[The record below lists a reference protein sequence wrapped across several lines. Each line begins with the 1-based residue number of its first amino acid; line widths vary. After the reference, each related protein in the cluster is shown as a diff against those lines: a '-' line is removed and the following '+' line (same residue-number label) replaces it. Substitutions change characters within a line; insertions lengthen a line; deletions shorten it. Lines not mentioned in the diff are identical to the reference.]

1 MEPGNFLL
9 RFPTNT
15 PKQLTGPGKS
25 GPEFSPL
32 PSQLWNVRLAQ
43 ATLKE
48 RVKAGSNA
56 EFSSNSK
63 ILDKGLAKLF
73 DEILLQVFS
82 KVPLEETRRT
92 ADRSIT
98 RRHMQESYPPQKSS
112 RETDFALSSNKR
124 DEHLAKLFDEILQQV
139 FSKVPLEETRA
150 AAGRSITKRDTK
162 ENDPTDD
169 QNHNPPHV
177 ENISQTLQ
185 RLSDHIAGE
194 QRDQESSLF
203 NRDVNDAQS
212 TTIDKGTHQEAV
224 SPDVPSRGMPCS
236 QLLQFLQKNI
246 IIAAVSVVGIAMAAV
261 LLLLALLVYVRKRQS
276 LHSPADMTYNIFIM
290 NGKTWWQK
298 SQDKKT
304 KKHAGKQKQLKL
316 NSGI

>member
-1 MEPGNFLL
+1 MAKKRGAETLFFVLFLDYWQGAEPHPFH
-9 RFPTNT
+9 
-15 PKQLTGPGKS
+15 LT
-25 GPEFSPL
+25 
-32 PSQLWNVRLAQ
+32 
-43 ATLKE
+43 
-48 RVKAGSNA
+48 RVSNA

-98 RRHMQESYPPQKSS
+98 KRDMQESKYMSLKLLSYPPQKSS
-112 RETDFALSSNKR
+112 RETNLALSSNKL
-124 DEHLAKLFDEILQQV
+124 DEHLAKLFDEILLQV

-162 ENDPTDD
+162 ERATIDGNSHEPELFFDSTDRMS
-169 QNHNPPHV
+169 NN
-177 ENISQTLQ
+177 
-185 RLSDHIAGE
+185 DHIAEE
-194 QRDQESSLF
+194 QREQESSLF
-203 NRDVNDAQS
+203 NRDVSDTQS
-212 TTIDKGTHQEAV
+212 TTIDKGTRQEAV

-246 IIAAVSVVGIAMAAV
+246 IVAAVSVVGIAMAAV
-261 LLLLALLVYVRKRQS
+261 LLLLALLMYVRKRQS

-304 KKHAGKQKQLKL
+304 KKHAGKQQQLKL

>member
-9 RFPTNT
+9 RFATKT

-32 PSQLWNVRLAQ
+32 PSQLWNVRWAQ

-48 RVKAGSNA
+48 RVKA
-56 EFSSNSK
+56 E
-63 ILDKGLAKLF
+63 D
-73 DEILLQVFS
+73 
-82 KVPLEETRRT
+82 
-92 ADRSIT
+92 
-98 RRHMQESYPPQKSS
+98 
-112 RETDFALSSNKR
+112 
-124 DEHLAKLFDEILQQV
+124 
-139 FSKVPLEETRA
+139 
-150 AAGRSITKRDTK
+150 
-162 ENDPTDD
+162 DPTDD

-185 RLSDHIAGE
+185 RLSD
-194 QRDQESSLF
+194 
-203 NRDVNDAQS
+203 
-212 TTIDKGTHQEAV
+212 
-224 SPDVPSRGMPCS
+224 VPSRGMPCS

-246 IIAAVSVVGIAMAAV
+246 IVAAVSVVGIAVAAV
-261 LLLLALLVYVRKRQS
+261 LLLLALLVYVRKSRS

>member
-1 MEPGNFLL
+1 MAKKREAEALFFVLFLDYW
-9 RFPTNT
+9 
-15 PKQLTGPGKS
+15 Q
-25 GPEFSPL
+25 
-32 PSQLWNVRLAQ
+32 
-43 ATLKE
+43 
-48 RVKAGSNA
+48 GSNA
-56 EFSSNSK
+56 ESSSNSK

-98 RRHMQESYPPQKSS
+98 KRDMQESYPSQKSS

-124 DEHLAKLFDEILQQV
+124 DEHLAKLF
-139 FSKVPLEETRA
+139 
-150 AAGRSITKRDTK
+150 
-162 ENDPTDD
+162 ENNPADD

-177 ENISQTLQ
+177 ENISQTL
-185 RLSDHIAGE
+185 RRSSDHIAEE

-203 NRDVNDAQS
+203 NRDVSDTQS
-212 TTIDKGTHQEAV
+212 TTINKGTLQEAV
-224 SPDVPSRGMPCS
+224 SPDIPSRGMPCS

-246 IIAAVSVVGIAMAAV
+246 IIAAVSVVGIVTATG
-261 LLLLALLVYVRKRQS
+261 LLLLALVMYIRKKQS
-276 LHSPADMTYNIFIM
+276 LRSPADITYNIFIM

-304 KKHAGKQKQLKL
+304 KKHAGKQKRLKL
-316 NSGI
+316 NAGI

>member
-1 MEPGNFLL
+1 MSTRGASNGSGVHRARRYPVLNSLTRL
-9 RFPTNT
+9 SHSYLPLYRTFPLDCEV
-15 PKQLTGPGKS
+15 KFGQVEAQHHTGKCR
-25 GPEFSPL
+25 
-32 PSQLWNVRLAQ
+32 NR
-43 ATLKE
+43 
-48 RVKAGSNA
+48 SNA

-73 DEILLQVFS
+73 G
-82 KVPLEETRRT
+82 
-92 ADRSIT
+92 
-98 RRHMQESYPPQKSS
+98 YPPRKSS

-124 DEHLAKLFDEILQQV
+124 DEHLAKLFDEILLQV

-150 AAGRSITKRDTK
+150 AAGRSITRRDTK
-162 ENDPTDD
+162 EKDVPTDD

-185 RLSDHIAGE
+185 RLSD
-194 QRDQESSLF
+194 
-203 NRDVNDAQS
+203 
-212 TTIDKGTHQEAV
+212 
-224 SPDVPSRGMPCS
+224 VPSRGMPCS

-246 IIAAVSVVGIAMAAV
+246 IVAAVSVVGIAVAAV
-261 LLLLALLVYVRKRQS
+261 LLLLALLVSVRKRQL

>member
-1 MEPGNFLL
+1 MAKKRGAETLFFVLFLDYW
-9 RFPTNT
+9 
-15 PKQLTGPGKS
+15 Q
-25 GPEFSPL
+25 
-32 PSQLWNVRLAQ
+32 
-43 ATLKE
+43 
-48 RVKAGSNA
+48 GSNA

-98 RRHMQESYPPQKSS
+98 KRDMQESYPPQKSS
-112 RETDFALSSNKR
+112 RETNFALSSNKR
-124 DEHLAKLFDEILQQV
+124 DEHLAKLFED
-139 FSKVPLEETRA
+139 
-150 AAGRSITKRDTK
+150 
-162 ENDPTDD
+162 DPSDD

-177 ENISQTLQ
+177 ENISQTVP
-185 RLSDHIAGE
+185 RLSDHIAEE

-203 NRDVNDAQS
+203 NRDVSGTQS
-212 TTIDKGTHQEAV
+212 TTIGKGTRQEAV

-246 IIAAVSVVGIAMAAV
+246 IVAAVSVVGVATAAV
-261 LLLLALLVYVRKRQS
+261 LLLLALLTYVRRRQS

>member
-1 MEPGNFLL
+1 MSTRGASNGSGVHRARRYPVLNSLTRL
-9 RFPTNT
+9 SHSYLPLYRTFPLDCEV
-15 PKQLTGPGKS
+15 KFGQVEAQHHTGKCR
-25 GPEFSPL
+25 
-32 PSQLWNVRLAQ
+32 NR
-43 ATLKE
+43 
-48 RVKAGSNA
+48 SNA

-73 DEILLQVFS
+73 G
-82 KVPLEETRRT
+82 
-92 ADRSIT
+92 
-98 RRHMQESYPPQKSS
+98 YPPRKSS

-124 DEHLAKLFDEILQQV
+124 DEHLAKLFDEILLQV

-150 AAGRSITKRDTK
+150 AAGRSITRRDTK
-162 ENDPTDD
+162 ERATVDGNSHEPELFFDSTDRMSNNEDVPTDD

-185 RLSDHIAGE
+185 RLSD
-194 QRDQESSLF
+194 
-203 NRDVNDAQS
+203 
-212 TTIDKGTHQEAV
+212 
-224 SPDVPSRGMPCS
+224 VPSRGMPCS

-246 IIAAVSVVGIAMAAV
+246 IVAAVSVVGIAVAAV
-261 LLLLALLVYVRKRQS
+261 LLLLALLVSVRKRQL

>member
-1 MEPGNFLL
+1 MSTRGASNGSGVHRARRYPVLNSLTRL
-9 RFPTNT
+9 SHSYLPLYRTFPLDCEV
-15 PKQLTGPGKS
+15 KFGQVEAQHHTGKCR
-25 GPEFSPL
+25 
-32 PSQLWNVRLAQ
+32 NR
-43 ATLKE
+43 
-48 RVKAGSNA
+48 SNA

-73 DEILLQVFS
+73 G
-82 KVPLEETRRT
+82 
-92 ADRSIT
+92 
-98 RRHMQESYPPQKSS
+98 YPPRKSS

-124 DEHLAKLFDEILQQV
+124 DEHLAKLFDEILLQV

-150 AAGRSITKRDTK
+150 AAGRSITRRDTK
-162 ENDPTDD
+162 EKDVPTDD

-203 NRDVNDAQS
+203 NRDVSDTQL

-246 IIAAVSVVGIAMAAV
+246 IVAAVSVVGIAVAAV
-261 LLLLALLVYVRKRQS
+261 LLLLALLVSVRKRQL

>member
-9 RFPTNT
+9 RFPTKT

-32 PSQLWNVRLAQ
+32 PSQLRNVHLAQ

-73 DEILLQVFS
+73 G
-82 KVPLEETRRT
+82 
-92 ADRSIT
+92 
-98 RRHMQESYPPQKSS
+98 YPPRKSS

-124 DEHLAKLFDEILQQV
+124 DEHLAKLFDEILLQV

-150 AAGRSITKRDTK
+150 AAGRSITRRDTK
-162 ENDPTDD
+162 ERATVDGNSHEPELFFDSTDRMSNNEDVPTDD

-203 NRDVNDAQS
+203 NRDVSDTQL

-246 IIAAVSVVGIAMAAV
+246 IVAAVSVVGIAVAAV
-261 LLLLALLVYVRKRQS
+261 LLLLALLVSVRKRQL

>member
-1 MEPGNFLL
+1 MSTRGASNGSGVHRARRYPVLNSLTRL
-9 RFPTNT
+9 SHSYLPLYRTFPLDCEV
-15 PKQLTGPGKS
+15 KFGQVEAQHHTGKCR
-25 GPEFSPL
+25 
-32 PSQLWNVRLAQ
+32 NR
-43 ATLKE
+43 
-48 RVKAGSNA
+48 SNA

-73 DEILLQVFS
+73 EDV
-82 KVPLEETRRT
+82 
-92 ADRSIT
+92 
-98 RRHMQESYPPQKSS
+98 
-112 RETDFALSSNKR
+112 
-124 DEHLAKLFDEILQQV
+124 
-139 FSKVPLEETRA
+139 
-150 AAGRSITKRDTK
+150 
-162 ENDPTDD
+162 PTDD

-203 NRDVNDAQS
+203 NRDVSDTQL

-246 IIAAVSVVGIAMAAV
+246 IVAAVSVVGIAVAAV
-261 LLLLALLVYVRKRQS
+261 LLLLALLVSVRKRQL